1 MNTLINHSHQS
12 ENILA
17 FDTSGDIASVAV
29 WADRKMYKASLPFG
43 THSHSQAARLFS
55 IMQGLLNEANITFQD
70 LNVIATP
77 TGPGSFTG
85 IRLGLATAQGL
96 MLSTKTAAF
105 APTTLQNYAF
115 GAWKEMAE
123 SDTIDSFLVTLT
135 TKRGGFYVQGFDKTL
150 KPLFPASINT
160 QHEIDDRLAINSRM
174 LHVEGFSLLSAEYLI
189 QFYFHT
195 INAEQALP
203 SILRPYYVH
212 DPEFVKQQPWSL

>member
-1 MNTLINHSHQS
+1 MNTLINYPHQS

-29 WADRKMYKASLPFG
+29 WADGNMYRASLPFG

-55 IMQGLLNEANITFQD
+55 VMQGLLSEANITFQD

-96 MLSTKTAAF
+96 KLSTKATPF

-115 GAWKEMAE
+115 GAWKETAG
-123 SDTIDSFLVTLT
+123 SDPVDSFLVTLT
-135 TKRGGFYVQGFDKTL
+135 TKRDSFYVQSFDKTL
-150 KPLFPASINT
+150 NPLSPASIST
-160 QHEIDDRLAINSRM
+160 HDEINNMLATNSRM
-174 LHVEGFSLLSAEYLI
+174 LHVEDLSLLSAENLI
-189 QFYFHT
+189 QFYFHAIKT
-195 INAEQALP
+195 EQALP
-203 SILRPYYVH
+203 RILRPYYVH
-212 DPEFVKQQPWSL
+212 DPEFIKQQPWSL